1 VPEITVNLNLT
12 QRDAL
17 RLAKRLARDDDFRG
31 QVARDPVGTLRQHGV
46 DISPG
51 NLGFTPAL
59 PPKHVIENALVNVS
73 EASEFASDEGFE
85 SPDPFAFW
93 LFVVFLA
100 T

>member
-1 VPEITVNLNLT
+1 MPEITVNLNLS
-12 QRDAL
+12 QQAAL
-17 RLAKRLARDDDFRG
+17 RLAKDLAYDNDVRRA
-31 QVARDPVGTLRQHGV
+31 VAEDPVATLKGYGITV
-46 DISPG
+46 PE
-51 NLGFTPAL
+51 NLGFTRAL
-59 PPKHVIENALVNVS
+59 PPKHVFQQALVNVA